1 MPPSRIRVLGWSEKV
16 PGGMLAPWDCRVGQ
30 VPPGRLRRLGPGAR
44 RPSCRDGARCGIDT
58 TPVLRRRAS
67 AGEPP
72 VSPDTAHRSGGS
84 KPELKG
90 RESFLGSSYGLRTA
104 TVAPTVKKS
113 LPAPYHPPV
122 KKTTPGPLSSPAPY
136 HPAAPYHPLSSQ
148 TIKIGLGMSF
158 RIGRSGR
165 FVKPRLSQRPAFAR
179 AR

>member
-16 PGGMLAPWDCRVGQ
+16 PGGMLAPWDCRAGQ

-44 RPSCRDGARCGIDT
+44 RPSCRDGSRCGIDT
-58 TPVLRRRAS
+58 TLVLRRRAS

-72 VSPDTAHRSGGS
+72 ASPDTAHRSGGS

-104 TVAPTVKKS
+104 TVAPTVKK
-113 LPAPYHPPV
+113 
-122 KKTTPGPLSSPAPY
+122 TTPAPY